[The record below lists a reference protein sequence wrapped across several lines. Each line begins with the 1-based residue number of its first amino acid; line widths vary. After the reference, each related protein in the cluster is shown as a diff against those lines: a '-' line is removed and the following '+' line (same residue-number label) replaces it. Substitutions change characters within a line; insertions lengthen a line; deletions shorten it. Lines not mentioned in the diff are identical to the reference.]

1 MRETSFEERC
11 RRIPSLTVLLLC
23 VILLL
28 AAFLRFKE
36 LTTEP
41 PGLYY
46 DEAINGLDAVSL
58 LHENPFQIFFTTE
71 GHPREPLYVY
81 MNAAAI
87 GIAGQT
93 KCALRG
99 TSAFIGVITV
109 LLLLLFIKE
118 ATGETQLAL
127 LSAFC
132 LAVMRWHVHFSRLAF
147 RTILTPAIMLAL
159 FWMLFKAKRTRN
171 IYHYILAGFFLGLG
185 FYSYLSFRFVPLL
198 VMGLLLLWCWQGEFR
213 FMKEAKNLL
222 TALGIAF
229 VVLLPLLIDYSFH
242 PFHFFGRMGEV
253 SLFGDGFLPG
263 LVKVGEN
270 IWKIA
275 LMFSIRGAHEMRH
288 NIPYMP
294 AFDPVAS
301 LFLLVGIC
309 TAAAHI
315 RRHVFFPFILL
326 WLVIMLLPSI
336 LSQGAPDMLRTLAV
350 TPVLATLLALGLI
363 KTVELLPEKKVS
375 PLLQRIL
382 LVVVLLLFA
391 TTEVKRY
398 HSWEQHPDVWGKFT
412 AHFYE
417 LAEKAVHPA
426 FEDVTI
432 YVDERI
438 YNHPTFRY
446 AIANKSSI
454 KSFASLDE
462 LRKIEKTEKGE
473 IFVPLLLDPALMEY
487 VKERYI
493 HTEPAFVITAPEGD
507 LAGIAFYARN

>member
-1 MRETSFEERC
+1 MRERSFEEK
-11 RRIPSLTVLLLC
+11 RRRNPSLTVFLLC

-28 AAFLRFKE
+28 AAFLRFRE

-46 DEAINGLDAVSL
+46 DEAINGLDAISL
-58 LHENPFQIFFTTE
+58 LHEDPFQIFFTTE

-93 KCALRG
+93 KFALRG
-99 TSAFIGVITV
+99 TSAVIGVITV
-109 LLLLLFIKE
+109 LLLFLFIKE

-132 LAVMRWHVHFSRLAF
+132 LAVMRWHVHFSRLSF
-147 RTILTPAIMLAL
+147 RTILTPAIILAL
-159 FWMLFKAKRTRN
+159 FWMLFKARRTRN
-171 IYHYILAGFFLGLG
+171 FFHYSLAGFFLGLG

-198 VMGLLLLWCWQGEFR
+198 VLGFFLLWHWQERLSIQKEFTR
-213 FMKEAKNLL
+213 ILL
-222 TALGIAF
+222 FVIVAL
-229 VVLLPLLIDYSFH
+229 VVFLPLLIDYAIN
-242 PFHFFGRMGEV
+242 PFHFFGRMKEV
-253 SLFGDGFLPG
+253 TLFGEGFLPG

-275 LMFSIRGAHEMRH
+275 LMFSIKGAHEIRH

-294 AFDPVAS
+294 VFDPVAS

-315 RRHVFFPFILL
+315 RRHVFFPFILM

-350 TPVLATLLALGLI
+350 TPVLATLLAFGLI
-363 KTVELLPEKKVS
+363 KTVELIPEKKIS
-375 PLLQRIL
+375 PFLLRIL
-382 LVVVLLLFA
+382 LVVVLLLCA
-391 TTEVKRY
+391 TTEVRRY
-398 HSWEQHPDVWGKFT
+398 HKWEQHPEVWGKLT

-417 LAEKAVHPA
+417 LAEKAAHPA
-426 FEDVTI
+426 FGDVTI

-438 YNHPTFRY
+438 YIHPTFRY
-446 AIANKSSI
+446 TIAHKPNI
-454 KSFASLDE
+454 RTFASLDE
-462 LRKIEKTEKGE
+462 LRNIERTKEGS
-473 IFVPLLLDPALMEY
+473 IFVPLIYDHGLMEY
-487 VKERYI
+487 VTERYS
-493 HTEPAFVITAPEGD
+493 HTEPAFVITAPEGN
-507 LAGIAFYARN
+507 LAGIAFYSRN